1 MKCQYHEG
9 QVKTHI
15 CLKGLCKHAVLC
27 PICIAKDHQNHMTIE
42 LLQFKRSVANL
53 ILQHDNPEPLDNI
66 SELTLQIAQFDQSLQ
81 ESLKL
86 LYQKRKETIEFEHF
100 KQVEGILK
108 VEHPT
113 NSQQMAL
120 KKVGQHMLFYKDQS
134 NQWTFQLV
142 ADNQEYKI
150 WDKLIQDLRNQVK
163 QQTNQL
169 SKILDSLQQISK
181 LIDYE
186 VKQKK
191 VIINTNNLEVQ
202 NDGFNISKKIKAEGR
217 ELEIQQQQEQDEF
230 FKAEQ
235 QQSIRLLRMLENNSD
250 SEDSEPKIIHQIQQ
264 QKPNLQTQTT
274 QQLESQQPLLFTQP
288 DRKYIPVTEQY
299 KDSDISKQG
308 QVREKRKYV
317 KKADKLAMMG
327 QKRIYRRKTYDR
339 FKFNTN
345 QCIAVFKEMLD

>member
-53 ILQHDNPEPLDNI
+53 ILQHDNPEPLDTLN
-66 SELTLQIAQFDQSLQ
+66 ELTLQIAKFDQILQ

-86 LYQKRKETIEFEHF
+86 LYQKRKETIEFDHF
-100 KQVEGILK
+100 KQVEGILQ

-150 WDKLIQDLRNQVK
+150 WDKLIQDLRDQVK

-181 LIDYE
+181 LIDSE
-186 VKQKK
+186 AKQKK
-191 VIINTNNLEVQ
+191 IIINSNNSDPQ
-202 NDGFNISKKIKAEGR
+202 NDGFNNISKKIKAEGR
-217 ELEIQQQQEQDEF
+217 ELDTQQQQDEF

-250 SEDSEPKIIHQIQQ
+250 SEDSEPKIIHQVQQ
-264 QKPNLQTQTT
+264 QIPIPQSQTT
-274 QQLESQQPLLFTQP
+274 PQLQQQPFLFAQP
-288 DRKYIPVTEQY
+288 DRKYVSVTEQF
-299 KDSDISKQG
+299 KDSDIAKSG